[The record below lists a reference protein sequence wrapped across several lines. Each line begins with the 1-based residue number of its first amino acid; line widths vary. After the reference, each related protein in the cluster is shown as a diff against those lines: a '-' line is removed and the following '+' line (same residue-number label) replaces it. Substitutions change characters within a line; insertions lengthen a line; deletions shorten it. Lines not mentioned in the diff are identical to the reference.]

1 VPTVI
6 TGKDCEVTFGPGLP
20 AVIIGERINPTGRKK
35 LASQLTSANLDIVE
49 KEAVS
54 QKAAGAD
61 ILDVNVGATN
71 VKEEILLPLAVKKIL
86 EATGLPLCIDSANE
100 KAIKAA
106 LTVYPHKPL
115 INSVTGEEKSLDS
128 ILPLARDYNTAI
140 IGLTVD
146 DNGIPSETSKRI
158 KIANKIVARAEALG
172 IPREDVVID
181 CLAMASSADPASA
194 LVTLEVIRIV
204 TKDLQLSTTIGVSNV
219 SFGMP
224 ERQTL
229 TNSFLAMCIEAGL
242 SAAIVD
248 PTNSSL
254 MYTLLSSTFLTG
266 KDKYADRFL
275 TYYRQNHLLAS
286 LL

>member
-1 VPTVI
+1 
-6 TGKDCEVTFGPGLP
+6 
-20 AVIIGERINPTGRKK
+20 
-35 LASQLTSANLDIVE
+35 
-49 KEAVS
+49 
-54 QKAAGAD
+54 
-61 ILDVNVGATN
+61 LDVNVGATD
-71 VKEEILLPLAVKKIL
+71 VRKRYCCHSQSKDFRSY
-86 EATGLPLCIDSANE
+86 GLPLCIDSANE

-115 INSVTGEEKSLDS
+115 INSVTGEEKSLGS
-128 ILPLARDYNTAI
+128 ILPLARDYNAAI

-158 KIANKIVARAEALG
+158 KIANKIVAAEALG

-266 KDKYADRFL
+266 KDKYGDRFL
-275 TYYRQNHLLAS
+275 TYYRQHHLLAS